1 MTVGKFYATFLI
13 QDYFRRFKK
22 KKEVKAAAEAPTDK
36 TTIFQV
42 GNITQ
47 IPRYTDHSHLQA
59 GLRTLHEA
67 GPELQ
72 RTISTDLEAMWAAE
86 QMMEQE
92 DIPTRRN
99 ASLFGQLSSEF
110 KKHTS
115 PLPRQKKL
123 TSDLTDLPIE

>member
-22 KKEVKAAAEAPTDK
+22 KKETKAATEAPTDK
-36 TTIFQV
+36 STVF
-42 GNITQ
+42 
-47 IPRYTDHSHLQA
+47 QA

-72 RTISTDLEAMWAAE
+72 RTISTDLEAMMAAE
-86 QMMEQE
+86 AMQLQE
-92 DIPTRRN
+92 EEEIPTRRN
-99 ASLFGQLSSEF
+99 APLFGQLQAEF

-123 TSDLTDLPIE
+123 TSDFTDLPIE